1 MTFRFS
7 RPDIPLLVFTD
18 LDGTLLDHDSYS
30 FEPARPALARL
41 RSAGVPVIPT
51 TSKTL
56 AEVSATNGA
65 WTTFR
70 LSINPGAAGD
80 QLRAEINGVAVY
92 SGAIPTGG
100 PTSGAFQVGFRENHS
115 GLPASNEG
123 TWIDNV
129 TINMDTVPVG
139 LSRFEL
145 Y

>member
-1 MTFRFS
+1 M
-7 RPDIPLLVFTD
+7 
-18 LDGTLLDHDSYS
+18 DGTPVTLL
-30 FEPARPALARL
+30 
-41 RSAGVPVIPT
+41 G
-51 TSKTL
+51 SKTL
-56 AEVSATNGA
+56 AEVGVTNGT

-100 PTSGAFQVGFRENHS
+100 PTSGAFQVGFRENHT
-115 GLPASNEG
+115 GLPVSTEG

-129 TINMDTVPVG
+129 TINMDTVPVE
-139 LSRFEL
+139 LSGFEL